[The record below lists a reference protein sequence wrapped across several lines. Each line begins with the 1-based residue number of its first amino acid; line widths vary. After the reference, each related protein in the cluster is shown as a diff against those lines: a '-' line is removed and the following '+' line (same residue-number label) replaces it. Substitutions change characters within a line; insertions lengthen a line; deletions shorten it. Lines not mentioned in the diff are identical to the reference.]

1 MSTIADELFQFAS
14 DAEVKAQLQ
23 ADLVELHVCMESKQ
37 WKASIIIIGSLI
49 EAVLYYYIERT
60 PAIRESIPGYDK
72 RPIGLNDLL
81 QWSRQYGVIDN
92 NLFRL
97 AEPIREYRNLI
108 HPRVQD
114 RLKIEVSENLVQIGY
129 NVFHEIVRRTNAH
142 HRTLSDASAETIVTE
157 IVQSICNR
165 APTRADLQVYV
176 PLLEK

>member
-108 HPRVQD
+108 HPRVH
-114 RLKIEVSENLVQIGY
+114 LVQIGY